1 MVQHQSCCINTNLAV
16 VQDHDPA
23 AVHHSVETMGD
34 DEGGAAAKFTANG
47 LLDQTICLCVG
58 GCRCLVQY
66 ENLGK
71 KQMLQKKYHLNKTR
85 Q

>member
-1 MVQHQSCCINTNLAV
+1 MQYQSRCINTHLAI

-47 LLDQTICLCVG
+47 LLDQAICLSVG
-58 GCRCLVQY
+58 GCCCFVEY
-66 ENLGK
+66 ENLK
-71 KQMLQKKYHLNKTR
+71 RYRNIMN
-85 Q
+85 